1 MGVHDGHRERL
12 RENFLEYGLESAND
26 LNALELLLF
35 YAIPRRDTNTIAH
48 ELINRF
54 GSLGGV
60 FRASLEELCDVPG
73 IGRNAAAL
81 ILLVPQI
88 VKKSYVSETKSL
100 VQVKC
105 SEDAGKYL
113 MPRFMNEQDEVA
125 FLLCL
130 DSQNRIIKCAEVG
143 RGIVDSVDINT
154 RIIVETAVK
163 CKASSVIISHN
174 HPDGIALPSPA
185 DGNATKQIA
194 KSLALVGIQLIDHI
208 IVSGDD
214 YVSFSDSGFMRLL
227 KM

>member
-12 RENFLEYGLESAND
+12 RETFLEYGLESTNE

-35 YAIPRRDTNTIAH
+35 YAIPRRDTNPIAH
-48 ELINRF
+48 ELLKRF
-54 GSLGGV
+54 GTLGGV
-60 FRASLEELCDVPG
+60 FRASVEELCDVPG

-81 ILLVPQI
+81 ILLVPEI
-88 VKKSYVSETKSL
+88 LKKSQVADTKSII
-100 VQVKC
+100 QVKN

-125 FLLCL
+125 YLLCL
-130 DSQNRIIKCAEVG
+130 DSQSRIIKCAEVG

-154 RIIVETAVK
+154 RIIVEVAVK

-174 HPDGIALPSPA
+174 HPDGIALPSPE

-194 KSLALVGIQLIDHI
+194 KSLALVGIQLTDHI
-208 IVSGDD
+208 IVAGND
-214 YVSFSDSGFMRLL
+214 YVSFADSGFMRLL